1 MQSGSSVAVAD
12 VHGNVLFQEGAHGFM
27 VPFPCRFDQAPI
39 GIGGVE
45 RRSQKQYRKDVAH

>member
-1 MQSGSSVAVAD
+1 
-12 VHGNVLFQEGAHGFM
+12 M